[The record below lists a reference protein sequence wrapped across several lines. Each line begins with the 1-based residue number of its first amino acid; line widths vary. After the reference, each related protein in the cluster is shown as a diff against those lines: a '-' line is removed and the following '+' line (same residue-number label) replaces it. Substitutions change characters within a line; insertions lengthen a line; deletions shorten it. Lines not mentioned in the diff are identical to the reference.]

1 MSRMTTEARNPAS
14 EKIDTL
20 SPLQIV
26 WLMADD
32 DLTEAL
38 VLWWPSG
45 TAWVVHG
52 ASTTSGDN
60 HLDAA

>member
-1 MSRMTTEARNPAS
+1 MFHLP
-14 EKIDTL
+14 TL
-20 SPLQIV
+20 LPCDGLPL
-26 WLMADD
+26 WLMAED

-52 ASTTSGDN
+52 ASTAQSAGTAETPAPDN
-60 HLDAA
+60 HFHAA

>member
-1 MSRMTTEARNPAS
+1 MFHLP
-14 EKIDTL
+14 TL
-20 SPLQIV
+20 QPCDGLPL
-26 WLMADD
+26 WLMAED

-52 ASTTSGDN
+52 RTAADN
-60 HLDAA
+60 SHIDAA

>member
-1 MSRMTTEARNPAS
+1 MFHLPTLQPCDGVPLWIMTE
-14 EKIDTL
+14 
-20 SPLQIV
+20 
-26 WLMADD
+26 D
-32 DLTEAL
+32 DLTQAL

-52 ASTTSGDN
+52 PSTASSTTPDN

>member
-1 MSRMTTEARNPAS
+1 MFHLPTLQPCDGVPLWIMTE
-14 EKIDTL
+14 
-20 SPLQIV
+20 
-26 WLMADD
+26 D
-32 DLTEAL
+32 DLTQGL

-52 ASTTSGDN
+52 QSSASSESTTPDN

>member
-1 MSRMTTEARNPAS
+1 MFNLP
-14 EKIDTL
+14 TL
-20 SPLQIV
+20 QPCDGLPL
-26 WLMADD
+26 WLTGAD

-52 ASTTSGDN
+52 PSQTPNN

>member
-1 MSRMTTEARNPAS
+1 MFHLP
-14 EKIDTL
+14 TL
-20 SPLQIV
+20 QPCDGMPI

-32 DLTEAL
+32 DITEAL

-52 ASTTSGDN
+52 GSPARPDNN

>member
-1 MSRMTTEARNPAS
+1 MFQLP
-14 EKIDTL
+14 TL
-20 SPLQIV
+20 LPCDGVPV

-32 DLTEAL
+32 DLTQAL

-52 ASTTSGDN
+52 SSPAEPDNSRTSTG
-60 HLDAA
+60 HVGAA

>member
-1 MSRMTTEARNPAS
+1 MFYLP
-14 EKIDTL
+14 TL
-20 SPLQIV
+20 QPCDGMPV

-32 DLTEAL
+32 DLTEGL

-45 TAWVVHG
+45 TFWVVHG
-52 ASTTSGDN
+52 PTPHDHDTSTD

>member
-1 MSRMTTEARNPAS
+1 MFHLP
-14 EKIDTL
+14 TL
-20 SPLQIV
+20 QPCDGMPV

-45 TAWVVHG
+45 TTWVVHG
-52 ASTTSGDN
+52 PSATPGATPQSPSTGPTN
-60 HLDAA
+60 HVDAA